1 MSRIKLCGLMKIEDI
16 QAANELCPDYI
27 GFVFAEK
34 SRRYISPEQAA
45 RFKSILSPI
54 IKAVGVFVNES
65 AENVAKLLNEN
76 VIDIAQLHGN
86 ESEDY
91 IKKLRALTDKPIIK
105 AFGIADEND
114 VILAEKSSADYILL
128 DSVGGG
134 TGKAFDWGL
143 IKNVTRPYFL
153 AGGFDSENV
162 SDAINLLNPFAVDVS
177 SGIETDGIKDKNKM
191 KNFVDTVR
199 SIDKKE

>member
-1 MSRIKLCGLMKIEDI
+1 MSRIKLCGLMKVEDI
-16 QAANELCPDYI
+16 QTANELCPDYI

-45 RFKSILSPI
+45 SFKSILSPI

-91 IKKLRALTDKPIIK
+91 IKKLRALTDKSIIK

-134 TGKAFDWGL
+134 TGKAFDWNL
-143 IKNVTRPYFL
+143 IKNITRPYFL

>member
-1 MSRIKLCGLMKIEDI
+1 MSRIKLCGLMKVEDI
-16 QAANELCPDYI
+16 QTANELCPDYI

-45 RFKSILSPI
+45 SFKSILSLI

-105 AFGIADEND
+105 AFGIANEND

>member
-1 MSRIKLCGLMKIEDI
+1 MSRIKLCGLMKVEDI
-16 QAANELCPDYI
+16 QTANELCPDYI

-45 RFKSILSPI
+45 SFKSILSPI

-105 AFGIADEND
+105 AFGIANEND